1 MTATQ
6 FDLGDIAAEQAEQIE
21 AADSAR
27 DAGLV
32 GEAASVLDV
41 NYTVGTDGRIR
52 EVSVSYNVQGARVT
66 VDLRDGT
73 LTAASGF
80 DSHRVHINAR
90 DGSNDAEMTLKD
102 AFHLHASRMEGV
114 SMEV

>member
-32 GEAASVLDV
+32 GDGLLDV
-41 NYTVGTDGRIR
+41 DYTVGTDGRIR

-66 VDLRDGT
+66 VDLRDAT
-73 LTAASGF
+73 LVAASGF

-90 DGSNDAEMTLKD
+90 DGRNDAEMTLRD
-102 AFHLHASRMEGV
+102 AFHLHASRVDGV
-114 SMEV
+114 EMEV

>member
-1 MTATQ
+1 MTATE

-21 AADSAR
+21 VADSAR

-32 GEAASVLDV
+32 GDGLLDV

-80 DSHRVHINAR
+80 DSHRTHINAR
-90 DGSNDAEMTLKD
+90 DGRNDAEMTLKD

>member
-32 GEAASVLDV
+32 GDNVLDV

-52 EVSVSYNVQGARVT
+52 EVSVSYNVSGAKVT
-66 VDLRDGT
+66 VDLSAGT
-73 LTAASGF
+73 LTAAAGF
-80 DSHRVHINAR
+80 DTHRVHINAR
-90 DGSNDAEMTLKD
+90 DGRNDAEMTLED
-102 AFHLHASRMEGV
+102 AFHLHASRMDGV
-114 SMEV
+114 SMEA

>member
-32 GEAASVLDV
+32 GDGLLDV

-52 EVSVSYNVQGARVT
+52 EVSVSYNVSGAKVT
-66 VDLRDGT
+66 VDLNAGS
-73 LTAASGF
+73 LTAAAGG
-80 DSHRVHINAR
+80 DTHRVHINAR
-90 DGSNDAEMTLKD
+90 DGRNDAEMTLED
-102 AFHLHASRMEGV
+102 AFHLHASGVEGV
-114 SMEV
+114 EISV